1 MLKNR
6 VIMDISFNLIHVFF
20 GLFLPVMLFILL
32 CNNCP
37 NPVLSNSERVMVSI
51 FLLGWGSL
59 YFAMKAMIGLMMIS
73 QKHETCMDVK
83 EELK

>member
-32 CNNCP
+32 WNNCP